1 MEYKNDK
8 SEFMAFVE
16 AGLDNNK
23 SASIDIC
30 LERVTKAV
38 DEEFL
43 VARAEQYKTDV
54 KTDKEFKETFKKLA
68 VICNKKEQNCI
79 KCPVCKYCNTYIEN
93 ARKGV
98 SDASLKMIEIGRA
111 SCRERV

>member
-43 VARAEQYKTDV
+43 VARA
-54 KTDKEFKETFKKLA
+54 DKI
-68 VICNKKEQNCI
+68 V
-79 KCPVCKYCNTYIEN
+79 
-93 ARKGV
+93 
-98 SDASLKMIEIGRA
+98 
-111 SCRERV
+111 

>member
-1 MEYKNDK
+1 
-8 SEFMAFVE
+8 MAFVE

-68 VICNKKEQNCI
+68 VICN
-79 KCPVCKYCNTYIEN
+79 
-93 ARKGV
+93 
-98 SDASLKMIEIGRA
+98 
-111 SCRERV
+111 